1 MKQQI
6 KSLAEQVNYFV
17 AALVAVLGISFA
29 SFALAPAA
37 QAVDC
42 DTSGGQQL
50 SIQTGV
56 NCAQGEDQPG
66 DLFGGEGIFTTI
78 VNVMLFLIGA
88 ISVIMLIIG
97 GIRYTISNGDQGA
110 VTSAKNT
117 IMYAIIGLIV
127 AILAFAIVN
136 FITGQF
142 ATGN

>member
-6 KSLAEQVNYFV
+6 KSFAGQFQYAV
-17 AALVAVLGISFA
+17 AAVIAVLGISFA

-37 QAVDC
+37 NAVDC
-42 DTSGGQQL
+42 NTDGGQNVTL
-50 SIQTGV
+50 NSGV
-56 NCAQGEDQPG
+56 NCAQPEETPTT
-66 DLFGGEGIFTTI
+66 LFGAEGIFTTI

-97 GIRYTISNGDQGA
+97 GVRYTISNGDQGA

-127 AILAFAIVN
+127 AILAFAIVR
-136 FITGQF
+136 FVTGAF
-142 ATGN
+142 SAT